1 MDLGYVTMLL
11 SELANKEPLSE
22 FSIEA
27 SEVIPK
33 LQKLTESIKE
43 TGCPIEKIVD
53 LFNNKP
59 ITVVNPIDKSLQVI
73 KEPMR
78 YYVPERKAFD
88 FRNELFESTYKT
100 RMWNTGGVIIYLK
113 DYGVTWWGVKE
124 V

>member
-1 MDLGYVTMLL
+1 MDLGYVIMLL
-11 SELANKEPLSE
+11 SELANKESLTE

-43 TGCPIEKIVD
+43 IGCPIEKIVD

-88 FRNELFESTYKT
+88 FRNELFESTYKK
-100 RMWNTGGVIIYLK
+100 RMWTTGGVIIYLK